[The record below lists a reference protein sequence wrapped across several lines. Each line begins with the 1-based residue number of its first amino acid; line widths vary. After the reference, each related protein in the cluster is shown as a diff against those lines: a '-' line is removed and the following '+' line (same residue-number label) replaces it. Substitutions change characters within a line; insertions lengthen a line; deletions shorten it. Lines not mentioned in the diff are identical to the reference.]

1 MRELLQLKR
10 QVGHV
15 RALTRQHQRMTFT
28 AQRFLLLQKNNY
40 FLDENTANNNSS
52 LELFPDWTTLVS
64 TAASCETAPPA
75 PMSLFQ
81 WQIQQEELRVA
92 GASAE
97 LLSEQDADGDT

>member
-1 MRELLQLKR
+1 
-10 QVGHV
+10 
-15 RALTRQHQRMTFT
+15 MTFT
-28 AQRFLLLQKNNY
+28 FQCFLLLQKNNY

-75 PMSLFQ
+75 PTSLFQ
-81 WQIQQEELRVA
+81 WQIQQEERRVA
-92 GASAE
+92 GAPAE